1 MDASTNLLLLNM
13 TVNHSAL
20 SIHNSLS
27 KEPST
32 SFSEIRVTSIAEELQ
47 DLLDHTSSEQNF
59 VSQIFCSSQ
68 DERVQPT
75 FICNLGDF
83 GCDWRLWISVLFSL
97 SADVEHFD

>member
-1 MDASTNLLLLNM
+1 MDETTNLLLLNM

-27 KEPST
+27 KESSS

-47 DLLDHTSSEQNF
+47 DLINHESANHGF

-68 DERVQPT
+68 DERVCSSIQ
-75 FICNLGDF
+75 
-83 GCDWRLWISVLFSL
+83 
-97 SADVEHFD
+97 